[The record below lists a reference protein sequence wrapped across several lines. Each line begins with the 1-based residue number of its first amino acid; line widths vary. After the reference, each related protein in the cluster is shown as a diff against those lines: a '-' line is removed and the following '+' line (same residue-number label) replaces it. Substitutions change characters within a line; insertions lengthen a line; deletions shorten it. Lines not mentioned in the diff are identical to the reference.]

1 MLIRRVLPVLLLVS
15 GLAQA
20 AGETAGPPA
29 SEGPYKASATLGFVP
44 DFDLD
49 SGGTAGA
56 TVWQLA
62 FSGNW
67 TFDEVKRLGFSLQY
81 SQQDWSFDQPAA
93 WGVDTPWQDL
103 SRVALAV
110 PYSQVN
116 TSTGWAYSIIPGMD
130 FSRESGA
137 SSSDSFSYG
146 VNAAVTRFLDK
157 DRMIG
162 GGVALWQRLDGFQA
176 FPFLAINW
184 KLSEH
189 WRLANPFQVS
199 VVGPAGVEAV
209 WSPKPGFEMGFG
221 ATWREY
227 EYRLAASNPVAPGG
241 ILVDSTIPVYMRAE
255 TKFNESA
262 RLNLYLGVGVGG
274 EFEFLDANENT
285 VSTEEHSLMPIVGL
299 TFNGQF

>member
-1 MLIRRVLPVLLLVS
+1 MSIRRVLPVLLLISGSAHAADEAVS
-15 GLAQA
+15 TPAEPFTASVLA
-20 AGETAGPPA
+20 GW
-29 SEGPYKASATLGFVP
+29 VP

-67 TFDEVKRLGFSLQY
+67 KLDEAKRLGFSLQY
-81 SQQDWSFDQPAA
+81 SQQDWSFDQPLA

-103 SRVALAV
+103 SRIALSV
-110 PYSQVN
+110 PYSHVN
-116 TSTGWAYSIIPGMD
+116 TTNGWAYALIPGLD
-130 FSRESGA
+130 FSRERDANSG
-137 SSSDSFSYG
+137 DSFSYG
-146 VNAAVTRFLDK
+146 LNAAITRFLDK

-176 FPFLAINW
+176 FPFIAIDW
-184 KLSEH
+184 KLSEQ
-189 WRLANPFQVS
+189 WKLANPFQVS

-209 WSPKPGFEMGFG
+209 WSPTDSFEMGFG

-227 EYRLAASNPVAPGG
+227 EYRLAASNPVAPSG
-241 ILVDSTIPVYMRAE
+241 ILIDTSIPVYMRAQ
-255 TKFNESA
+255 TKFSESA
-262 RLNLYLGVGVGG
+262 RLNLYLGVGLGG

-285 VSTEEHSLMPIVGL
+285 VSTEEHSVMPLLGL
-299 TFNGQF
+299 TFTGKF